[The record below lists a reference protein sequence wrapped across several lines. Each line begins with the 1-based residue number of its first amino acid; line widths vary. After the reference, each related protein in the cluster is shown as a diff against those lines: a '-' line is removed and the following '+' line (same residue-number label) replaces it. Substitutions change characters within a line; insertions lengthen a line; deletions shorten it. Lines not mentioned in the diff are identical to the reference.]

1 VALIVGFVGAVVAT
15 PVAALVAR
23 RMGIVDW
30 PGLLKV
36 HDQAV
41 PYLGGVAVFVAIVI
55 PVAIE
60 RPILLLPIGLSLV
73 LGLADDRG
81 SGPSPVTRL
90 TLEVAIGVIGAL
102 VLPVQGFAGFMF
114 TVALVVGLLN
124 AINLLDG
131 LDGLASG
138 VALVAAVGFVFVV
151 GGELQVLALAMTG
164 SLAGF
169 LIWNRP
175 PARIYLGDAGSY
187 LIGTA
192 LAMLLVGSF
201 KEGDSLAAGSGA
213 ILFVAVPMADTAVAV
228 VRRIRA
234 RRPLLQ
240 GDRGHVYDQLLD
252 RGWESI
258 VVVAVLIGAQGLLV
272 AIGIAIGGLAAGVA
286 IAITTL
292 LVLALATLMVVAFT
306 TPGTW
311 KAQ

>member
-1 VALIVGFVGAVVAT
+1 VALIVSFVGAVVAT

-23 RMGIVDW
+23 RIGIVDC
-30 PGLLKV
+30 PGALKV
-36 HDQAV
+36 HDQPV
-41 PYLGGVAVFVAIVI
+41 PYLGGVAVFVAIALPIAV
-55 PVAIE
+55 E
-60 RPILLLPIGLSLV
+60 HPILLLPLGLSLV

-81 SGPSPVTRL
+81 FGPSPVVRL
-90 TLEVAIGVIGAL
+90 TVEVAIGGIAAL
-102 VLPVQGFAGFMF
+102 VLPVDDLATFTI
-114 TVALVVGLLN
+114 TVALVVGMLN

-131 LDGLASG
+131 LDGLATG
-138 VALVAAVGFVFVV
+138 VSLVAAVGFAFVSE
-151 GGELQVLALAMTG
+151 GEFYVLALAATG

-192 LAMLLVGSF
+192 LAMLLVTSF
-201 KEGDSLAAGSGA
+201 DEGDSLAVGTGA
-213 ILFVAVPMADTAVAV
+213 VLFVGVPVADTAVAI

-240 GDRGHVYDQLLD
+240 GDRGHVYDQLID
-252 RGWESI
+252 RGWGSI
-258 VVVAVLIGAQGLLV
+258 VVVAVFIGAQGVLV
-272 AIGIAIGGLAAGVA
+272 GIGIAIGGLAAGAA
-286 IAITTL
+286 IGITTL
-292 LVLALATLMVVAFT
+292 LILVVATFSVVAFT